1 MVTFKTE
8 EVCDE
13 CESANLGY
21 DAWVKKIDGKVEI
34 VGGPFDRYQC
44 LNDMCSEN
52 EPHVRDVLVEDLKD
66 CDGKDCDYNGDKGVM
81 KEVKS
86 TVLKE
91 SYWYCSN
98 CIVDRWSESL
108 ERIEESN

>member
-13 CESANLGY
+13 CGSSNIGY
-21 DAWVKKIDGKVEI
+21 DAWVKNIQGELVV
-34 VGGPFDRYQC
+34 VGGPYDTSQC

-52 EPHVRDVLVEDLKD
+52 EPHVRDVPVEDLKD
-66 CDGKDCDYNGDKGVM
+66 CDGKDCDYNGDKDVM

-108 ERIEESN
+108 ERIEESE

>member
-13 CESANLGY
+13 CGSTNIGY

-34 VGGPFDRYQC
+34 VGGPYDRCQC

-52 EPHVRDVLVEDLKD
+52 EPNVRDVLVEDLKD
-66 CDGKDCDYNGDKGVM
+66 CDGKDCDYHGDKGVM
-81 KEVKS
+81 TKVGS